1 MLETPLTLPCG
12 AVLPNRLCKAAMTEG
27 LADAHNRATKRHQTL
42 YHRWAAN
49 GLGLQIS
56 GNIQIDRTA
65 LERAGNIVL
74 DGNEDEAA
82 LAALRMM
89 TNVARRGGGHF
100 WAQISHAGRQTPK
113 AINPNPPAPSAV
125 KLALPGGNFGM
136 PRALAESEI
145 QDLIGRFAHAAETCR
160 AHGFTGVQ
168 IHAAHGYLLSQFLSP
183 KANTR
188 TDRWGGSL
196 ENRARLLIE
205 TIRATR
211 AVVGPDFPIG
221 VKLNSADF
229 QKGGFAF
236 EDCLRL
242 VEWLNDEG
250 VDLLEISG
258 GSYEQP
264 SMMGLDGILE
274 PTLDSDKRESTKARE
289 AYFTRYAAAV
299 AKVAKMPLMVT
310 GGFRTRAGMEAALAE
325 GSAHVIGIARPLC
338 GAPDC
343 AGPLLRGQAD
353 ALPSFEKQLVMG
365 RGWLG
370 QNSPFALVKMI
381 NGFGAQ
387 GWYYEQIYRIADGLA
402 PDLRLGVFKAFRVY
416 QATEARATR
425 ALQR

>member
-27 LADAHNRATKRHQTL
+27 LADTRNRPTRRHQKL
-42 YHRWAAN
+42 YARWAAS

-56 GNIQIDRTA
+56 GNIQIDRSA

-74 DGNEDEAA
+74 DGNEDDAA
-82 LAALRMM
+82 LNALHDM
-89 TNVARRGGGHF
+89 TNAARRGGGHF
-100 WAQISHAGRQTPK
+100 WAQINHAGRQCPK
-113 AINPNPPAPSAV
+113 AINPNPPAPSEV
-125 KLALPGGNFGM
+125 PLALPGGNFGK
-136 PRALAESEI
+136 PRALTEPEI
-145 QDLIGRFAHAAETCR
+145 LDLIARFASAAAVCR

-168 IHAAHGYLLSQFLSP
+168 IHAAHGYLISQFLSP
-183 KANTR
+183 KANIR

-196 ENRARLLIE
+196 ENRARFLLE
-205 TIRATR
+205 TVRATR
-211 AVVGPDFPIG
+211 AAVGPDFPVS

-236 EDCLRL
+236 EDCLQ
-242 VEWLNDEG
+242 VVQWLNAEKI
-250 VDLLEISG
+250 DLLEISG

-274 PTLDSDKRESTKARE
+274 AAVESDKRESTRARE

-299 AKVAKMPLMVT
+299 AKVAAMPLMVT

-325 GSAHVIGIARPLC
+325 GSAQVIGLGRPLC
-338 GAPDC
+338 GAPDA
-343 AGPLLRGQAD
+343 AGGLLKGTAD
-353 ALPSFEKQLVMG
+353 SLPAFEKQLVMG

-370 QNSPFALVKMI
+370 QNSPFSIVKLI

-387 GWYYEQIYRIADGLA
+387 GWYYEQIYRIADGLE
-402 PDLRLGVFKAFRVY
+402 PDLKLGVFKAFRVY
-416 QATEARATR
+416 QATEKKAAR